1 MIARWTTRP
10 LHPTIT
16 PFGVTFHGEKVQNKA
31 VKTLFAAFFRPQELN
46 IFFFR
51 RWIVKKSLY
60 LQPCINQELIK
71 SKNNKLK
78 VKCRTK
84 DL

>member
-1 MIARWTTRP
+1 MIARWMTR
-10 LHPTIT
+10 LLRPTIT
-16 PFGVTFHGEKVQNKA
+16 PSCVTFHGEKAMNKA
-31 VKTLFAAFFRPQELN
+31 VKTLFTAFFRPQELN